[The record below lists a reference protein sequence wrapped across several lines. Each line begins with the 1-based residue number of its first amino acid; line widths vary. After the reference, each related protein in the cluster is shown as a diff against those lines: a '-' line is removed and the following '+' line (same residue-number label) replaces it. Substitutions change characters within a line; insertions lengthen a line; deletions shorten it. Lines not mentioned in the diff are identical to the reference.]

1 MERTDAESSADECE
15 CTALLCSSTSARRC
29 SWSSSGIMEDADKS
43 MECSDS
49 SIALGALSRRD
60 ADCAEAEDAD
70 AAAADDDD
78 DDDGGA
84 QDFATADE
92 LAR

>member
-1 MERTDAESSADECE
+1 
-15 CTALLCSSTSARRC
+15 
-29 SWSSSGIMEDADKS
+29 MEDADKS

-70 AAAADDDD
+70 AAADD

-84 QDFATADE
+84 ADAEDFATADE